1 MVFQRFALFP
11 HRTILENA
19 EFGLENQKRDKEKRH
34 EKALDALDMVVVG
47 DYADQY
53 PDQLSG
59 GMQQRV
65 GIARALTNDP
75 EVLLMDEA
83 FSALDPLIRK
93 DMQDEMVE
101 LQAKMKKTILFITH
115 DLEDRKST
123 RLNSSHVATSYAV
136 FCLKK
141 KIQ

>member
-1 MVFQRFALFP
+1 TFPYTTLFRSLDKQALRQVRREKLSMVFQRFALFP

-19 EFGLENQKRDKEKRH
+19 EFGLEIQKMDKTERRK
-34 EKALDALDMVVVG
+34 KATEALELVGLG
-47 DYADQY
+47 DYLDQY

-65 GIARALTNDP
+65 GLARALTNDP

-93 DMQDEMVE
+93 DMQDE
-101 LQAKMKKTILFITH
+101 L
-115 DLEDRKST
+115 
-123 RLNSSHVATSYAV
+123 
-136 FCLKK
+136 
-141 KIQ
+141 